1 MLHFIALMGV
11 GGSLPGPQFSD
22 PTVPDGWNFHPLKPQ
37 LMSSE
42 MIDTAERLMGHLDK
56 SRKGSRNPVCAIDT
70 EADSLHRYR
79 ESLCLVQFA
88 DRDGCVLIDPL
99 AIDDLSALGDYLSQA
114 TVWMHGADYDMTMF
128 KRQFGALPAV
138 VYDTQIGAR
147 LLGVRRFGLGDL
159 VNHYFGVELSK
170 SSQKADWG
178 KRPLSPKMIE
188 YALNDVHYLLEMGD
202 IIVAA
207 LKEKGRYEWFEES
220 CLAARQRVLDRDDSK
235 EENWRVQGSGRLE
248 SYGLACLRELWNW
261 RDGEAKSWDRPS
273 FMVAP
278 NRQLLEWS
286 LDLDAGKTIAVP
298 GHFRP
303 DRVKRFHLALTTAQ
317 ELAKSEW
324 PEKPAGKR
332 RKRDRDFESK
342 VDELIACREQ
352 AAAKLDIEGSLIA
365 PRAVLEA
372 LAAGE
377 VQPAEV
383 LLKWQCTC
391 LGMDR

>member
-1 MLHFIALMGV
+1 MEIFPMDEGEGRSPRLTD
-11 GGSLPGPQFSD
+11 S
-22 PTVPDGWNFHPLKPQ
+22 N
-37 LMSSE
+37 
-42 MIDTAERLMGHLDK
+42 MIDTAERLAKHLET
-56 SRKGSRNPVCAIDT
+56 SRQGAAQPVCAIDT

-79 ESLCLVQFA
+79 ESLCLIQFA
-88 DRDGCVLIDPL
+88 DRAQCVLIDPL
-99 AIDDLSALGDYLSQA
+99 AIDDLSSLGNYLADA

-159 VNHYFGVELSK
+159 VSHYFGVELSK

-202 IIVAA
+202 MIVTA

-235 EENWRVQGSGRLE
+235 DEMWRIQGSGKLE
-248 SYGLACLRELWNW
+248 PYGLACLRGLWHW
-261 RDGEAKSWDRPS
+261 RDGEAKAWDRPS

-286 LDLDAGKTIAVP
+286 IDLGAKRNISLP

-303 DRVKRFHLALTTAQ
+303 DRVKRFHAALTAAQ
-317 ELAKSEW
+317 ELPASEW
-324 PEKPAGKR
+324 PARPSVKR
-332 RKRDRDFESK
+332 RKRDRDFDRK
-342 VDELIACREQ
+342 VDALIQDREH
-352 AAAKLDIEGSLIA
+352 AAAKLDIDGSLIA
-365 PRAVLEA
+365 PRAVLES

-377 VQPAEV
+377 VQAEDV
-383 LLKWQCTC
+383 LLKWQ
-391 LGMDR
+391 R